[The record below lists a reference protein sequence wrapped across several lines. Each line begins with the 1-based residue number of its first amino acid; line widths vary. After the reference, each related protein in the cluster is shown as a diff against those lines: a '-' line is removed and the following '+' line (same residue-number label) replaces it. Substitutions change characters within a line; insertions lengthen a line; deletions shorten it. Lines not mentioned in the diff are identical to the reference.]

1 MINTIKSTHLNFGL
15 FSLASMISRSFQT
28 VRRVRQAWKWGNICS
43 VSSVRVGSQIHPH
56 VSPMLGEEYSNIPSP
71 GDQDWSNALPQ
82 GQQRQS
88 NPHPMPSFTDQ
99 IRWKLNIL
107 CMYEVSVFLYR
118 MAGFTPI
125 KPHYE

>member
-1 MINTIKSTHLNFGL
+1 MEVGKHMFGL
-15 FSLASMISRSFQT
+15 FSPSWQSNPSPRQSHVGRRNIQIS
-28 VRRVRQAWKWGNICS
+28 
-43 VSSVRVGSQIHPH
+43 P
-56 VSPMLGEEYSNIPSP
+56 PP

-125 KPHYE
+125 KPRYE